1 MRRYFSIAT
10 VLAGVAIVCGVRAQ
24 ARESKPTTGS
34 DRPLWEIDLRQF
46 GYERWLRRSTRPLPL
61 FVDFTDVD
69 HLAVGWIR
77 PDIPHVDGR
86 RAPLGPEPAHLN
98 VVILDAKT
106 GQKQSKTEWPTSA
119 RYFSAPLFF
128 GIPDGRLLICSD
140 NVLRLL
146 SPTLE
151 VVREQEL
158 PNHAS
163 CVNVAFQHSPSRR
176 TLLVTIL
183 SEHSRQMELL
193 GVETLAILS
202 SWTEERA
209 ASATFMGI
217 LSISDHWLAGYCGEP
232 TELCLRRFDKGWQ
245 PFHPN
250 GFDTQMDKRQRIPVS
265 FVSDEILVVERK
277 TTGIVTVDG
286 TVLFRIAPPEKH
298 FLLLPATSAGGAR
311 FALIEDRF
319 RGLRSEPLDMYPF
332 QANDRALVY
341 GIKDRR
347 NVFSLKLKG
356 TSPWTPWDVH
366 DNYLALSPNG
376 THLAV
381 LSDGVLK
388 IYPLPSDSAEQH

>member
-1 MRRYFSIAT
+1 MRCHLSMST
-10 VLAGVAIVCGVRAQ
+10 VLVGVVLGVCGMRAQ
-24 ARESKPTTGS
+24 AREPKPTS
-34 DRPLWEIDLRQF
+34 ANDRPLWEIDLRQF

-61 FVDFTDVD
+61 VVDFTDID

-77 PDIPHVDGR
+77 PDGASVAGR
-86 RAPLGPEPAHLN
+86 NDTYGPEPAHLN

-106 GQKQSKTEWPTSA
+106 GQKQSRTEWPTSA

-158 PNHAS
+158 PDRAS

-176 TLLVTIL
+176 TLLVSIL
-183 SEHSRQMELL
+183 SEHSRRMELL
-193 GVETLAILS
+193 DVGTLAVLS

-209 ASATFMGI
+209 ASAPFRGI

-232 TELCLRRFDKGWQ
+232 NELCLRRFDKGWQ
-245 PFHPN
+245 PFPN
-250 GFDTQMDKRQRIPVS
+250 GFDAQMDKGQHIPVS

-277 TTGIVTVDG
+277 TTGIVAVDG

-319 RGLRSEPLDMYPF
+319 RGLKSEPLDMYPF
-332 QANDRALVY
+332 GANDRALVY

-347 NVFSLKLKG
+347 SIFSLKLKG

-388 IYPLPSDSAEQH
+388 IYRLPSDGAEQH